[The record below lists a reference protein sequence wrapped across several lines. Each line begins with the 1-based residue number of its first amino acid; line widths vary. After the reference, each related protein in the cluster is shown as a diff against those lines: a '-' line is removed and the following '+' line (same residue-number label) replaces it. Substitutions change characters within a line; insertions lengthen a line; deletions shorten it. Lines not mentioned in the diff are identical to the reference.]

1 MSIER
6 KEPTL
11 SGGAPSTGD
20 DGLSRGGNEAPT
32 GANTTNKAAASNKAT
47 TPQRKRPTP
56 VSAMQAKSSPLVPL
70 ALILSLTGLG
80 LAGFSYW
87 QLLKAQQQVSS
98 AELRIVSLEQRLTLS
113 DDESTQSVT
122 VLQSNLRSAR
132 DELKVAQSEIRKLWD
147 TRNVNKK
154 AIAANKQQVASVAK
168 GVKTAAKQASDAHS
182 LAKSQSESLGRLSSD
197 IALQTEQL
205 SMVSDLSDGQQKRLR
220 ELVDKAN
227 RADSQLI
234 EIRSNLTKRVKTNE
248 EAIAAID
255 NYRRSVN
262 RDILDIKR
270 QLNPSSP

>member
-11 SGGAPSTGD
+11 SGGAPSAGD
-20 DGLSRGGNEAPT
+20 DGLSRGGNDSSNN
-32 GANTTNKAAASNKAT
+32 ANTAKKAAASKAT
-47 TPQRKRPTP
+47 APQRKRPTP

-113 DDESTQSVT
+113 DDESSQSVT

-154 AIAANKQQVASVAK
+154 AIAANKKEVAGVVKSVKA
-168 GVKTAAKQASDAHS
+168 AAKQAVDAQT
-182 LAKSQSESLGRLSSD
+182 LAKSQSENLGRLSSD

-205 SMVSDLSDGQQKRLR
+205 SMVSDLSDNQQKRLR
-220 ELVDKAN
+220 ELIDKAN
-227 RADSQLI
+227 RADSQLT
-234 EIRSNLTKRVKTNE
+234 EIRSSLTKRVKTNE

-262 RDILDIKR
+262 RDILEIKR
-270 QLNPSSP
+270 QLNPTTP

>member
-11 SGGAPSTGD
+11 SGGAPSAGD

-32 GANTTNKAAASNKAT
+32 SAKTTNKAAASNKASA
-47 TPQRKRPTP
+47 PQRKRPTP

-98 AELRIVSLEQRLTLS
+98 AELRIGDLEQRLTLS

-147 TRNVNKK
+147 TRNVNRK

-168 GVKTAAKQASDAHS
+168 SVKTAAKQAADAQS
-182 LAKSQSESLGRLSSD
+182 LAKSQSDSLGRLNSD

-205 SMVSDLSDGQQKRLR
+205 SMMSDLSDSQQKRLR
-220 ELVDKAN
+220 ELIDKAN

-234 EIRSNLTKRVKTNE
+234 EIRSNLSKRVKTNE

-262 RDILDIKR
+262 RDILEIKR
-270 QLNPSSP
+270 QLNPTSP

>member
-11 SGGAPSTGD
+11 SGGAPSAGD
-20 DGLSRGGNEAPT
+20 DGLSRGGNDSSNN
-32 GANTTNKAAASNKAT
+32 ANAAKKAAASKAT
-47 TPQRKRPTP
+47 APQRKRPTP

-113 DDESTQSVT
+113 DDESSQSVT

-154 AIAANKQQVASVAK
+154 AIAANKKEVAGVVKSVKA
-168 GVKTAAKQASDAHS
+168 AAKQAVDAQT
-182 LAKSQSESLGRLSSD
+182 LAKSQSENLGRLSSD

-205 SMVSDLSDGQQKRLR
+205 SMVSDLSDNQQKRLR
-220 ELVDKAN
+220 ELIDKAN
-227 RADSQLI
+227 RADSQLT
-234 EIRSNLTKRVKTNE
+234 EIRSSLTKRVKTNE

-262 RDILDIKR
+262 RDILEIKR
-270 QLNPSSP
+270 QLNPTAP